1 MMAYSVFTL
10 SGAKVRGAALLD
22 EPRALAKVR
31 MDQGESL
38 VKKIKPGTT
47 FSFHP
52 DYPNGRTVLDAF
64 ANAFGGFPV
73 SPKVKEI
80 FEAEPSIEFIPI
92 KIADHRK
99 KVVATD
105 YVLANPLGLVDCI
118 DMKKSEVVMDSLD
131 PTEIFGIDKLVLMPG
146 KIPKD
151 RHVFR
156 VVGRPSMLLLSPKIM
171 KAIEAAKPTG
181 VECFPA
187 DGFSN
192 LGKIGV

>member
-10 SGAKVRGAALLD
+10 SGAKVRGAAILD
-22 EPRALAKVR
+22 QPRALQNVR

-38 VKKIKPGTT
+38 AKKIKAGST
-47 FSFHP
+47 FPFHA
-52 DYPNGRTVLDAF
+52 DYPDGRKLLDAL

-73 SPKVKEI
+73 SPKLKEI

-92 KIADHRK
+92 QIADHRK

-131 PTEIFGIDKLVLMPG
+131 PTEILGLDKLVL
-146 KIPKD
+146 
-151 RHVFR
+151 
-156 VVGRPSMLLLSPKIM
+156 
-171 KAIEAAKPTG
+171 
-181 VECFPA
+181 
-187 DGFSN
+187 
-192 LGKIGV
+192 